1 MAPGAAAPT
10 EKSGAGKPGGRNGHV
25 TAAWGA
31 HHPPAGSRLREFT
44 ASIQWRCR
52 SFTLSNTSS
61 PLVTP
66 LRPMVGLRRAGVLP
80 PLPPGAMARSLGPQR
95 HRGIETACPPRR
107 YARREHRDPGHE
119 DGHGAEDRGIQ
130 RSNVEQHRGHQSNE
144 RKGREQAEARSCD
157 HERRPRARDTRP
169 RRASHPSC
177 CRGRATRRPEG
188 LGRWR
193 AAPSARP
200 SALSPCRPPRWTST
214 RGATRPDRAAHG
226 RARRSRSQTAACSRP
241 RRARRWR
248 LSSRRRAARA

>member
-1 MAPGAAAPT
+1 MAGPPPTGGVETTRIYSLNPVAVPLLHLVQHVISSGDTAQADGGPSQGRCPAASAT
-10 EKSGAGKPGGRNGHV
+10 
-25 TAAWGA
+25 
-31 HHPPAGSRLREFT
+31 
-44 ASIQWRCR
+44 
-52 SFTLSNTSS
+52 
-61 PLVTP
+61 
-66 LRPMVGLRRAGVLP
+66 
-80 PLPPGAMARSLGPQR
+80 GAMARSLGPQR